1 MDCPKCNERLFVIS
15 NFCPECGSKV
25 ELPEVL
31 SSEVYEEEYLKGL
44 SQKELLELEE
54 KTHNPAVQYY
64 LGEMYKRDDYFSI
77 EAADLF
83 QISAI
88 HGYTKSQTKV
98 GDMYSDGNLIP
109 KDYQRAFKW
118 YEKAAE
124 QGDAE
129 AQCHLGFMYK
139 YGRGAPK
146 DPQKSLEYFQKSA
159 VQGFDVAQEQLEKL
173 KEN

>member
-1 MDCPKCNERLFVIS
+1 MEI
-15 NFCPECGSKV
+15 
-25 ELPEVL
+25 
-31 SSEVYEEEYLKGL
+31 
-44 SQKELLELEE
+44 
-54 KTHNPAVQYY
+54 
-64 LGEMYKRDDYFSI
+64 I
-77 EAADLF
+77 
-83 QISAI
+83 
-88 HGYTKSQTKV
+88 KSQLEKQLV
-98 GDMYSDGNLIP
+98 YKKCFL
-109 KDYQRAFKW
+109 KW

-173 KEN
+173 REN

>member
-1 MDCPKCNERLFVIS
+1 MGK
-15 NFCPECGSKV
+15 
-25 ELPEVL
+25 
-31 SSEVYEEEYLKGL
+31 
-44 SQKELLELEE
+44 
-54 KTHNPAVQYY
+54 NP
-64 LGEMYKRDDYFSI
+64 
-77 EAADLF
+77 DLF

-146 DPQKSLEYFQKSA
+146 DPQKSVPEVHQKSKSA
-159 VQGFDVAQEQLEKL
+159 IFSIVAITSL
-173 KEN
+173 

>member
-1 MDCPKCNERLFVIS
+1 
-15 NFCPECGSKV
+15 
-25 ELPEVL
+25 
-31 SSEVYEEEYLKGL
+31 
-44 SQKELLELEE
+44 
-54 KTHNPAVQYY
+54 
-64 LGEMYKRDDYFSI
+64 MYKRDDYFSI

-109 KDYQRAFKW
+109 KDYQRAFK
-118 YEKAAE
+118 
-124 QGDAE
+124 GDAE

-159 VQGFDVAQEQLEKL
+159 AQGFDVAQEQLEKL